1 MRIFTDIIIYR
12 KKALCGKAGRKMKD
26 DFRACFARNLKFYMA
41 REGKTQSDIAKRM
54 GVSSTTASDWCNGHK
69 VPRADKLQMLCDW
82 LCITMTQ
89 LMDENDPYTDPP
101 KAPTREAIEL
111 ATKILRDKQCRKVV
125 DMLLKLDNDA
135 LVAVEVI
142 IKQLSR

>member
-1 MRIFTDIIIYR
+1 MDE
-12 KKALCGKAGRKMKD
+12 
-26 DFRACFARNLKFYMA
+26 DFRTSFARNLKFYMA
-41 REGKTQSDIAKRM
+41 REGKSQADMAKRM
-54 GVSSTTASDWCNGHK
+54 KVSATTVSDWCNGRK
-69 VPRADKLQMLCDW
+69 VPRADKLQAICDW

-89 LMDENDPYTDPP
+89 LMDEGNPYTGPP
-101 KAPTREAIEL
+101 KAPTKEAIEL
-111 ATKILRDKQCRKVV
+111 ATKILRDRQCKKVV